1 MAGGVAK
8 LVVRGISQD
17 IYASGGR
24 GRQRPAPRH
33 SEQAANAAAARA
45 NGQGECEQRRGAD
58 SEQRGT
64 PRHPPRA
71 GDGLR
76 TSSRSTRSPGQ
87 CERRDRAP
95 PARGGILERC
105 DRGHAEQHPDREID
119 GGMLGIMIKTRPS
132 AARSAPAL
140 APALAKLPR
149 QPGPVRT
156 GLAVSQSLAVA
167 LKGPG
172 RHFAYAAP
180 SVCSIPACTR

>member
-45 NGQGECEQRRGAD
+45 NGQSECEQRRGAD

-95 PARGGILERC
+95 PARSGILERC
-105 DRGHAEQHPDREID
+105 DRGHTEQHPDREID
-119 GGMLGIMIKTRPS
+119 GGMLGIDDQDEAERGEERARPRTR
-132 AARSAPAL
+132 ARETPATAGAGQDRL
-140 APALAKLPR
+140 GR
-149 QPGPVRT
+149 Q
-156 GLAVSQSLAVA
+156 
-167 LKGPG
+167 
-172 RHFAYAAP
+172 
-180 SVCSIPACTR
+180 SITRRGS

>member
-95 PARGGILERC
+95 LQKRDPRAMRPWPC
-105 DRGHAEQHPDREID
+105 
-119 GGMLGIMIKTRPS
+119 GMLGIMIKTRPS

>member
-1 MAGGVAK
+1 VAGGVAK

-95 PARGGILERC
+95 PPEPAR
-105 DRGHAEQHPDREID
+105 
-119 GGMLGIMIKTRPS
+119 
-132 AARSAPAL
+132 
-140 APALAKLPR
+140 
-149 QPGPVRT
+149 
-156 GLAVSQSLAVA
+156 
-167 LKGPG
+167 
-172 RHFAYAAP
+172 
-180 SVCSIPACTR
+180 

>member
-1 MAGGVAK
+1 VAGGVAK

-24 GRQRPAPRH
+24 GRQGPAPRH

-58 SEQRGT
+58 GEQRGT

-119 GGMLGIMIKTRPS
+119 GGMLGIDDQDEAERGEERARPRTR
-132 AARSAPAL
+132 ARAPHSPWL
-140 APALAKLPR
+140 LKDRGVNHRYVLFLL
-149 QPGPVRT
+149 VRDDAT
-156 GLAVSQSLAVA
+156 
-167 LKGPG
+167 P
-172 RHFAYAAP
+172 
-180 SVCSIPACTR
+180 

>member
-24 GRQRPAPRH
+24 GRQGPAPRH
-33 SEQAANAAAARA
+33 SEQAANAAPARA

-58 SEQRGT
+58 GEQRGT

-119 GGMLGIMIKTRPS
+119 GGMLGIDDQDEAERGEERARPRTR
-132 AARSAPAL
+132 ARETPATAGAGQDRL
-140 APALAKLPR
+140 GR
-149 QPGPVRT
+149 Q
-156 GLAVSQSLAVA
+156 
-167 LKGPG
+167 
-172 RHFAYAAP
+172 
-180 SVCSIPACTR
+180 SITRRGS

>member
-1 MAGGVAK
+1 MLTVLTQTPPFGETPPPIAVATYASARQKLCRAPLDDELARNRWIRRMEGSANRPTLRMWRVAGGVAK

-24 GRQRPAPRH
+24 GRQGPAPRH

-58 SEQRGT
+58 GEQRGT

-95 PARGGILERC
+95 PPEPAR
-105 DRGHAEQHPDREID
+105 
-119 GGMLGIMIKTRPS
+119 
-132 AARSAPAL
+132 
-140 APALAKLPR
+140 
-149 QPGPVRT
+149 
-156 GLAVSQSLAVA
+156 
-167 LKGPG
+167 
-172 RHFAYAAP
+172 
-180 SVCSIPACTR
+180 